1 MEISFYQSSNSVI
14 KWPHACSQVPL
25 CQEYLTNNYWIFIIV
40 DNMLDEAEDRGKKG
54 EGSTNWEKSS
64 DRNRWGNRWQAFSA
78 NESFLSDPSPIV
90 ALATLVTNSLTD
102 SLLNSLLFS
111 RLDWC
116 VPGVWR
122 CQLKTCWCC
131 SWWRCWCWGS
141 CWKQFVADLGTDV
154 WLNLFRPWVWL
165 RFWVEVRQDLK
176 LEFGQYFAADIL

>member
-1 MEISFYQSSNSVI
+1 MEKQTLSLKKWRKVEWINRRQLCWSRGKVLKIIGLGWQFQSLFMEFSFYQSSNSVI

-102 SLLNSLLFS
+102 SLLNSLLFR

-116 VPGVWR
+116 APIPHI
-122 CQLKTCWCC
+122 CQ
-131 SWWRCWCWGS
+131 
-141 CWKQFVADLGTDV
+141 
-154 WLNLFRPWVWL
+154 
-165 RFWVEVRQDLK
+165 FW
-176 LEFGQYFAADIL
+176 YTTT